1 MRSTKIVATIGPAS
15 REANVLERMIR
26 EGMDVARL
34 NFAHGDPEHHAET
47 VEMVRAAAE
56 RCDRE
61 IAVLQ
66 DVPGPKLRIGPV
78 KEGVT
83 HLDAGSEV
91 VLTPEHVEGDSHR
104 LPLAWGGVAEIVA
117 PDDVAYL
124 ADGAIRLRVKEVR
137 DGEVVTN
144 VEVGGTVA
152 SRQGLNLPNV
162 TMSLPAVS
170 EDDLE

>member
-15 REANVLERMIR
+15 REPDVLERMIR

-34 NFAHGDPEHHAET
+34 NFAHGDPEHHRET
-47 VEMVRAAAE
+47 CGMIRAAAE

-78 KEGVT
+78 ADGVT
-83 HLDAGSEV
+83 HLDAGSDV
-91 VLTPEHVEGDSHR
+91 VLTPEEIEGDSKR
-104 LPLAWGGVAEIVA
+104 LPLLWGGLSEVVSV
-117 PDDVAYL
+117 DDVDYL
-124 ADGAIRLRVKEVR
+124 ADGAIRLRIREIS
-137 DGEVVTN
+137 DGGEILTT

-152 SRQGLNLPNV
+152 PRQGLNLPN
-162 TMSLPAVS
+162 
-170 EDDLE
+170 E